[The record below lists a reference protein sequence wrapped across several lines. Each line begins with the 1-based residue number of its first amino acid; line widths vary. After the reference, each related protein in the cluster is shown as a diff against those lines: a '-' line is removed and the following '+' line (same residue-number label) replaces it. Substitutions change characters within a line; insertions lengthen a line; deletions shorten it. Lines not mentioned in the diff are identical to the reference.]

1 MKDLDF
7 RRMSVNERLQ
17 MMESIW
23 SSLSQES
30 EAIESPDWHTEIL
43 KERKAKLESREAK
56 FISLETL
63 KGYNIAKN

>member
-23 SSLSQES
+23 SSLCQES

-43 KERKAKLESREAK
+43 KERKAKLESGEAK